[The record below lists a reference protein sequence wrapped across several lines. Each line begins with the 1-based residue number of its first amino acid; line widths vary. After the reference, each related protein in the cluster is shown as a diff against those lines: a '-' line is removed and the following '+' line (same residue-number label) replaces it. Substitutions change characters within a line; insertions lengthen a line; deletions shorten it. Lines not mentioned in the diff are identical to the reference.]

1 MIRKLVL
8 TFAIIPLLSGCAT
21 LSALGGASAP
31 FDAYQI
37 RASEDPGSA
46 RSRQNIDVIVELPS
60 AGAAFDTES
69 ILIRP
74 QATQVQYLPDA
85 RWIETVPE
93 MVQTALVD
101 GLDRT
106 GAFRFVGRRPL
117 GSSGDY
123 ALVTNITAF
132 NAEVEPDGIT
142 ARIDIRITARMVREA
157 DLAIVASDVFS
168 ATAVVPDTST
178 ESLIAGFNEA
188 GSDALDRMVG
198 WVLSSR
204 GVRLGT

>member
-1 MIRKLVL
+1 MVRTLL
-8 TFAIIPLLSGCAT
+8 LALALPFLSGCA
-21 LSALGGASAP
+21 ALGALSGANAP
-31 FDAYQI
+31 VDAYQI
-37 RASEDPGSA
+37 RTSEDLGAA
-46 RSRQNIDVIVELPS
+46 RNRQSIDVIVELPS
-60 AGAAFDTES
+60 ASAAFDTES

-74 QATQVQYLPDA
+74 QATQVQYLPDG

-117 GSSGDY
+117 GSSGDF
-123 ALVTNITAF
+123 ALVSNITAF
-132 NAEVEPDGIT
+132 NAEVQDDGT
-142 ARIDIRITARMVREA
+142 SARIDIRITARLVREA
-157 DLAIVASDVFS
+157 DLAIVASDVFA

-178 ESLIAGFNEA
+178 QSLIAGFNEA
-188 GSDALDRMVG
+188 GSAALDRMVR

-204 GVRLGT
+204 GVGLDS